1 MELITHGP
9 NSLVTNSDAVV
20 CKELVKR
27 YKQKL
32 VLNQFTASFPA
43 GKITGLLGQNGAGK
57 STLLKIIAG
66 LTQPD
71 HGEARVFGQKI
82 HWKQNHDI
90 TILSDRTKWYEHH
103 TVLEAI
109 KFSKVL
115 FPSFDLE
122 KALELIQFMELDA
135 DQKVHTLSKGQ
146 ESRLYLV
153 LCLARNT
160 KLVLLD
166 EPFSGIDLVS
176 KEQIIQVIIDYMVES
191 PFTLIISTHEIHET
205 EGLFDHAVFI
215 RNGANVLSGD
225 VEYLRAT
232 QGSIETIYRG
242 IYR

>member
-1 MELITHGP
+1 MTTCKV
-9 NSLVTNSDAVV
+9 NSLVTESGAVE

-32 VLNQFTASFPA
+32 VLDQFTASFPE

-71 HGEARVFGQKI
+71 HGEARVFGERTN
-82 HWKQNHDI
+82 WKQNQDI

-115 FPSFDLE
+115 YPQFSLE
-122 KALELIQFMELDA
+122 KAMELTQFMKLDT
-135 DQKVHTLSKGQ
+135 DQKVNTLSKGQ

-166 EPFSGIDLVS
+166 EPFSGIDLIS
-176 KEQIIQVIIDYMVES
+176 KEQIIQAIIDYMIES
-191 PFTLIISTHEIHET
+191 PCTLIISTHEIHET

-225 VEYLRAT
+225 VEYLRST